1 MDPDNL
7 LALRQI
13 AAIHVD
19 GDHLPIAWP
28 TADERQRSRMFR
40 VTTGD
45 DLGCVRFA
53 APSLA
58 ARPNPPTYRPFAGL
72 ILQSAK
78 SPKSAY
84 SDA

>member
-13 AAIHVD
+13 AAIHID

-45 DLGCVRFA
+45 DLGCFGVNRGDGPRLRRQVRRTQPGGPA
-53 APSLA
+53 K
-58 ARPNPPTYRPFAGL
+58 PTHIQAVR
-72 ILQSAK
+72 Q
-78 SPKSAY
+78 
-84 SDA
+84 D